1 MEAVAP
7 VVDSSDP
14 SRPEFKQLDKIRS
27 KDLSGRGWKIIDTVE
42 EKPEELDPIYGRY
55 AQYKDYVFVVRRK
68 VEQGVNKRGLPEP
81 IITTKILIW
90 NQSLKDALYPVLEKL
105 PGVSWRVSKL
115 KVRQHCSNDYL
126 LCLSNEW
133 IHSLTL

>member
-1 MEAVAP
+1 
-7 VVDSSDP
+7 VVDDSNP
-14 SRPEFKQLDKIRS
+14 PRFEYKQLDKVRTNTGRS
-27 KDLSGRGWKIIDTVE
+27 WKIIDTVE

-55 AQYKDYVFVVRRK
+55 AQYKDYAFVVRRK